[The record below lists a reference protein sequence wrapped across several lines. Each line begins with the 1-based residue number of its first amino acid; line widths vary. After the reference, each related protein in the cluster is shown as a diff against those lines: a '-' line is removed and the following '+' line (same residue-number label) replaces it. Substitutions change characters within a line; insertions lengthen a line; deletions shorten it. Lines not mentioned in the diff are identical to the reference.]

1 MAKTLSQKLDDKIL
15 KLVEN
20 YQSNISDSDLK
31 FWDVKSITEFCK
43 LTDKNLQRTSQKQL
57 ETSIYSAFKVIKL
70 IKEDSDSSMEDV
82 ELMVVNDSN
91 SLNNSLTNIYLN
103 NSESVIAAKDVELEE
118 QPVVKTTEKTLE
130 KEDPPSKKRHRS
142 SSNQISKKS
151 KNEESESASWIT
163 PSLTL
168 KDLGGIDN
176 VIEQVLQLIAMPL
189 KHPEIYIHLGIFP
202 PRGVLLHGPPGCGKT
217 MLASAIAGV
226 FLFNIGNR
234 YSIYNNFCSFC
245 CVWNERRI

>member
-103 NSESVIAAKDVELEE
+103 NSESVIAAKVVELESE
-118 QPVVKTTEKTLE
+118 VKTTEKTLE

-142 SSNQISKKS
+142 SSNQISKKP
-151 KNEESESASWIT
+151 KNEESEPTNWIT

-176 VIEQVLQLIAMPL
+176 VIEQVLQFIAMPL

-226 FLFNIGNR
+226 YLFNNR
-234 YSIYNNFCSFC
+234 KSVFHL
-245 CVWNERRI
+245 